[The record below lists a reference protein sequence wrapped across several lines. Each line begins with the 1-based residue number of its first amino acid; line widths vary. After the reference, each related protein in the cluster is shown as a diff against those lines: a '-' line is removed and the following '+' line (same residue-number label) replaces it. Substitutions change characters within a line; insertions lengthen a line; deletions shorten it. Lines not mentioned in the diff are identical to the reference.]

1 MTKKNKNQNSLRILR
16 VMILI
21 GVLSLINF
29 FYWFFKPDLVE
40 NRPLFLL
47 LTCVIFFD
55 TFRLLYTWYH
65 YWGISIP
72 NKPKHRTSY
81 KVDVFTTFCDGEP
94 IDMVTQTLLAIKK
107 MDYPH
112 ETYLCDED
120 DNAYLK
126 NFCKEN
132 GIIHVTRTSK
142 ENAKA
147 GNINNALKIATG
159 DVCVIMDPD
168 HVPETNF
175 LTELL
180 PYFEDEKI
188 GFVQS
193 VQGYYN
199 QNESKVALGAA
210 EQTYQFYGPVMMSMN
225 SYGTV
230 NAIGANCVFRRKALD
245 SIGGHS
251 PGLSEDMHT
260 AMQLYAKGWKSVYV
274 PKMLTKGLV
283 PSTLSSYFKQ
293 QLKWSR
299 GTFELLISVFP
310 KLFSN
315 FTLRQKLHFGI
326 IPLHY
331 LAGIVYF
338 FVLLI
343 PILSLFFSTTPWR
356 GNIYNF
362 WLITLP
368 IFASILGIRLFV
380 QKWIIKK
387 SERGMHI
394 TGGLLFHTTWS
405 IFILG
410 VFYSLI
416 RKKIPYIPT
425 PKTGEDKTP
434 FALIA
439 PNLFMGILSVAAIIY
454 GLQRDFTPF
463 SLFMSG
469 FALWNAS
476 DMFYTLVFAF
486 EKTNPIS
493 IETSEVE
500 IKKSF
505 FKNQFFNFWQS
516 AGIIIVLIIFGLSVY
531 FQVQNEKLKLNGVVV
546 EEMFEA
552 PKLTYLGCYYP
563 ESDNGFTSLKRAN
576 QFSANHEFHP
586 DIISV
591 YLPWDKNIESTFPSN
606 YLDSIFINKS
616 LPLITWEPWLNSF
629 QIERQEN
636 RNVYQLINEGV
647 FDVYITQF
655 AKKLKELK
663 KPIFLR
669 FAHEFDNPFYP
680 WFVEGEAQSFQF
692 KEAWVKVHSIFNEVK
707 AHNVIWVWNPW
718 KSENVKAFYPG
729 NDFVDWIG
737 LDILNYESNKDSKG
751 WYSFDELYTFFRD
764 NLDGVSDKPVI
775 IAEFGSVGND
785 KESQANWIENGIS
798 DLQSKYPEIQAVV
811 FFNSRVDD
819 NIPVG
824 IQNEELVYDWTFKD
838 GVELNFGKFKRN
850 NKLYSHYSLL
860 ENRKVDENFNI
871 QDNTFAGKK
880 LRETN
885 IYGVNINKGQ
895 NWKSDYHVLNR
906 INLKKDFQR
915 MKTAG
920 INTVKFI
927 ENTTYDYNLLE
938 ISKENELNVN
948 YSFFIPLNTN
958 FLEVNKETDELKTNI
973 LKRVRKYQKYN
984 HIISW
989 SFENDFYSKLPN
1001 NIKEP
1006 DLTLYRN
1013 GYLNWLKTVVSG
1025 IRQISDENIF
1035 IGIEGEGNLLNKL
1048 EFYSDVFKQDI
1059 GINIQLK
1066 SDQLQ
1071 EGAWD
1076 YINNLGVP
1084 VSLDYLGDEISTNW
1098 KELANGKSFYYVS
1111 WQDQFA
1117 INKLTFDGLIDRKGR
1132 LKNKYFDF
1140 IESFGEPKFKY
1151 DAPNIKILK
1160 QNKTFY
1166 PGNVVV
1172 CYAMFYGDRIGWE
1185 MGGNQGNYRYEWNLL
1200 KYKGEKEC
1208 ISIEKVGE
1216 GSEVYLKVPKDP
1228 NSYKLMLTVIDKENV
1243 VTQTFTDLKP

>member
-1 MTKKNKNQNSLRILR
+1 MTKKNKDHNSLRILR
-16 VMILI
+16 VMILVGI
-21 GVLSLINF
+21 FSLMNF

-40 NRPLFLL
+40 NRALFVL
-47 LTCVIFFD
+47 LTFVIFFD

-72 NKPKHRTSY
+72 IKPHQKTTF
-81 KVDVFTTFCDGEP
+81 KVDVFTTYCDGEP

-120 DNAYLK
+120 NNEYLK
-126 NFCKEN
+126 NFCKEY
-132 GIIHVTRTSK
+132 GIVHVTRTNK
-142 ENAKA
+142 KNAKA
-147 GNINNALKIATG
+147 GNINNALKIASG
-159 DVCVIMDPD
+159 DICVVMDPD
-168 HVPETNF
+168 HVPEKNF

-180 PYFEDEKI
+180 PYFEDENI

-251 PGLSEDMHT
+251 AGLSEDMHT

-283 PSTLSSYFKQ
+283 PATLSSYFKQ

-299 GTFELLISVFP
+299 GTFELLISSFP

-331 LAGIVYF
+331 LSGIIYF
-338 FVLLI
+338 LVLLI

-387 SERGMHI
+387 SERGLHI

-405 IFILG
+405 IFMLG

-425 PKTGEDKTP
+425 PKTTEDKTP
-434 FALIA
+434 FALIF
-439 PNLFMGILSVAAIIY
+439 PNLFMGALSLVAIVV

-463 SLFMSG
+463 SLFMAG

-486 EKTNPIS
+486 EKANPVS
-493 IETSEVE
+493 IETSKVE

-516 AGIIIVLIIFGLSVY
+516 SGIIFVLVIFGLSVY
-531 FQVQNEKLKLNGVVV
+531 FQIQNEKLKLKEIIV
-546 EEMFEA
+546 EETFEA
-552 PKLTYLGCYYP
+552 PGLTYLGCFYP
-563 ESDNGFTSLKRAN
+563 ETDSGFTNLKRAN
-576 QFSANHEFHP
+576 QFAANHEFHA

-591 YLPWDKNIESTFPSN
+591 YLPWNKNIESTFPTT
-606 YLDSIFINKS
+606 YLDSIFNNKS

-629 QIERQEN
+629 EVYEQEN
-636 RNVYQLINEGV
+636 KNVYQLINDGV
-647 FDVYITQF
+647 FDTYLTQF
-655 AKKLKELK
+655 AKKFKDLK

-680 WFVEGEAQSFQF
+680 WFVEGEDESLQF
-692 KEAWVKVHSIFNEVK
+692 KKAWIKVHDIFKEEK
-707 AHNVIWVWNPW
+707 AYNVIWVWNPW
-718 KSENVKAFYPG
+718 KSENVETFYPG
-729 NDFVDWIG
+729 NDFVDWVG
-737 LDILNYESNKDSKG
+737 LNILNYESNTGSED
-751 WYSFDELYTFFRD
+751 WCSFDELYAFFRG
-764 NLDGVSDKPVI
+764 NLDGVSDKPVMI
-775 IAEFGSVGND
+775 TEFGSVGND
-785 KESQANWIENGIS
+785 NGNQATWIENGIS
-798 DLQSKYPEIQAVV
+798 DIQNKYPEIQAVV
-811 FFNSRVDD
+811 FFNSSVDD

-824 IQNEELVYDWTFKD
+824 IQNEELVYDWTLKEN
-838 GVELNFGKFKRN
+838 VKLNLEKFKIN
-850 NKLYSHYSLL
+850 SQLNAHYPLL
-860 ENRKVDENFNI
+860 EKMNENNFIHIQINNTPLRKVV
-871 QDNTFAGKK
+871 
-880 LRETN
+880 ETD
-885 IYGVNINKGQ
+885 IVGVNINKGQ

-906 INLKKDFQR
+906 VNLNKDFQR
-915 MKTAG
+915 MKAAG
-920 INTVKFI
+920 INTIKFI
-927 ENTTYDYNLLE
+927 ENTTYNYNLLE
-938 ISKENELNVN
+938 LSKENGLHVN
-948 YSFFIPLNTN
+948 YSFFVPINTN
-958 FLEVNKETDELKTNI
+958 FLELNEETERLKADIIKT
-973 LKRVRKYQKYN
+973 VEQYQKYD
-984 HIISW
+984 HIVSW
-989 SFENDFYSKLPN
+989 SFENDFYSKLHK

-1013 GYLNWLKTVVSG
+1013 GYLKWLQTVVYE
-1025 IRQISDENIF
+1025 IRQISDQNIF
-1035 IGIEGEGNLLNKL
+1035 IGVEGEGDILNKL
-1048 EFYSDVFKQDI
+1048 EFYSEVLNDDV

-1076 YINNLGVP
+1076 YIKNVKVP
-1084 VSLDYLGDEISTNW
+1084 VSVDYLGDEISSNW
-1098 KELANGKSFYYVS
+1098 KELADGISFYYVS

-1140 IESFGEPKFKY
+1140 VEGFGEAKFNYEGPK
-1151 DAPNIKILK
+1151 IKILK
-1160 QNKTFY
+1160 QNKTFF
-1166 PGNVVV
+1166 PNNIVV
-1172 CYAMFYGDRIGWE
+1172 CYAMFLNDETGWE
-1185 MGGNQGNYRYEWNLL
+1185 MGQDEDSFTYEWYLV
-1200 KYKGEKEC
+1200 KHKEENKF
-1208 ISIEKVGE
+1208 ISIEKVGDE
-1216 GSEVYLKVPKDP
+1216 SNVYLKVPNDP

-1243 VTQTFTDLKP
+1243 VTQTFTDLSP